1 MKNTKICNK
10 CSIEKSFDDFHNR
23 KDTKDGKCTICKVCK
38 KDSAKEYYDD
48 NKEKILKKTK
58 IWIKEN
64 PEKRKIT
71 TKKYRKNNSEKLKED
86 GKSYRQL
93 NYEKEK
99 KRLSTYYKKNT
110 DKVLNRNKS
119 YNKKRLKNDELF
131 KLKSNMRSR
140 VKKFLKLNN
149 IHTKNRTFQIIGCSP
164 LYLKEYIE
172 KKFTEG
178 MCWNLVGKEI
188 HIDHIIPLSSAKTE
202 EEIYKLCHYTNLQPL
217 WAKDNLTKSNKIL

>member
-1 MKNTKICNK
+1 
-10 CSIEKSFDDFHNR
+10 
-23 KDTKDGKCTICKVCK
+23 
-38 KDSAKEYYDD
+38 
-48 NKEKILKKTK
+48 
-58 IWIKEN
+58 
-64 PEKRKIT
+64 
-71 TKKYRKNNSEKLKED
+71 
-86 GKSYRQL
+86 
-93 NYEKEK
+93 
-99 KRLSTYYKKNT
+99 
-110 DKVLNRNKS
+110 
-119 YNKKRLKNDELF
+119 
-131 KLKSNMRSR
+131 MRSR